1 MRKGTKMTQADRSA
15 ALSELV
21 AVRGSPALEAGE
33 VTITG
38 CDPFY
43 RTPFGVGETAA
54 AVLAATGVAA
64 NDLWELRTGR
74 RQVVSIAVPEAAAT
88 LRVVD
93 YTRKRDGDGQY
104 RRPPISDSMK
114 HMATVTQPWPTADGR
129 WFLPHFNLPH
139 LERRV
144 LEVLDCESTQASVSA
159 AVARWNADALET
171 AIAEARACGGKV
183 RTREE
188 WLAHPQ
194 GAYLAARPVVE
205 VTKVAEGQPEP
216 LPPGDRPLS
225 GVRVLDLTRI
235 LAGPTAGRTLA
246 EHGADVLMVTAPHL
260 PQVPEYVRDLSHGKR
275 SCFLDLR
282 HADQAN
288 RLAALTREADVFVNG
303 YRPGQLGERGFGLGD
318 LVRLRPGLITVS
330 VSCFGSGGP
339 FAGRAGWEQVAQSVS
354 GIAHTHG
361 QMTGAGGPK
370 LAPAPI
376 CDYLTGYL
384 AAFGTMLAL
393 ARRAREGG
401 SYHVQTSLCQSA
413 MFYQRQGLL
422 NSFDDAP
429 EQLTEAELEPLYVP
443 EHSSYGDLLTL
454 GPVLRLSETPCRW
467 ALPTPKLGGDQPE
480 WLARGAE
487 LPSLARA

>member
-1 MRKGTKMTQADRSA
+1 MIQADRSDA
-15 ALSELV
+15 FSELMV
-21 AVRGSPALEAGE
+21 VRAMPAPKAGE
-33 VTITG
+33 VTVTG
-38 CDPFY
+38 SDPFY
-43 RTPFGVGETAA
+43 RTPFRVGETAA

-64 NDLWELRTGR
+64 NDLWELRTNR
-74 RQVVSIAVPEAAAT
+74 RQTVSVAVPEAAAT

-93 YTRKRDGDGQY
+93 YTRKREADGQY
-104 RRPPISDSMK
+104 RRPPVSDSMK

-144 LEVLDCESTQASVSA
+144 LDVLGCESTPASVSA

-171 AIAEARACGGKV
+171 AIAEARACGGMV

-194 GAYLAARPVVE
+194 GAYLANRPVVE
-205 VTKVAEGQPEP
+205 VTKVAEGLPEP
-216 LPPGDRPLS
+216 LPPGNRPLS
-225 GVRVLDLTRI
+225 EVRVLDLTRI

-282 HADQAN
+282 QADQAS
-288 RLAALTREADVFVNG
+288 RLAVLTREADVFVNG
-303 YRPGQLGERGFGLGD
+303 YRPGQLGQHGFGVEELSS
-318 LVRLRPGLITVS
+318 LRPGLITVS

-339 FAGRAGWEQVAQSVS
+339 FATRTGWEQVAQSVS

-361 QMTGAGGPK
+361 QMTGAGRPK

-393 ARRAREGG
+393 GRRAREGG
-401 SYHVQTSLCQSA
+401 SYHVQASLCQSA
-413 MFYQRQGLL
+413 MFYQRQGLVDG
-422 NSFDDAP
+422 FEDAP
-429 EQLTEAELEPLYVP
+429 EQLTGTELEPLCVR
-443 EHSSYGDLLTL
+443 EDSSYGDLLTL

-467 ALPTPKLGGDQPE
+467 ALPTPKLGADQPE
-480 WLARGAE
+480 WLAREAG
-487 LPSLARA
+487 LG

>member
-1 MRKGTKMTQADRSA
+1 MTQADRSDA
-15 ALSELV
+15 FSELM
-21 AVRGSPALEAGE
+21 AIRAMTAPEAGE

-38 CDPFY
+38 ADPFY
-43 RTPFGVGETAA
+43 RTPFRIGDTAA

-64 NDLWELRTGR
+64 NDLWELRTDR
-74 RQVVSIAVPEAAAT
+74 RQAVRIAVPEAAAT

-93 YTRKRDGDGQY
+93 YTMKRDPDGQY
-104 RRPPISDSMK
+104 RRLPVSDSMK

-144 LEVLDCESTQASVSA
+144 LDVLECESTPASVSA
-159 AVARWNADALET
+159 AVSRWNADALEA

-205 VTKVAEGQPEP
+205 ITKVTEGEPEP
-216 LPPGDRPLS
+216 LPSGDRPLS

-246 EHGADVLMVTAPHL
+246 EHGSDVLMVAAPHL

-282 HADQAN
+282 RADEAG
-288 RLAALTREADVFVNG
+288 RLAALVREADVFVNG
-303 YRPGQLGERGFGLGD
+303 YRPGQLGGRGFGLED
-318 LVRLRPGLITVS
+318 LVALRPGLIVVS
-330 VSCFGSGGP
+330 ISCFGSGGP
-339 FAGRAGWEQVAQSVS
+339 FATRAGWEQIAQSVS

-361 QMTGAGGPK
+361 EMTGAGGPK
-370 LAPAPI
+370 LAPAPM

-384 AAFGTMLAL
+384 AAFGAMLAL

-401 SYHVQTSLCQSA
+401 SYHVQASLCQSA
-413 MFYQRQGLL
+413 MFYQRQRLAS
-422 NSFDDAP
+422 SFNDAP
-429 EQLTEAELEPLYVP
+429 EQLTEVELESLYVR
-443 EHSSYGDLLTL
+443 EDSSYGDLLTL
-454 GPVLRLSETPCRW
+454 GPVLRMSETPCRW
-467 ALPTPKLGGDQPE
+467 ALPTPKFGGDRPE
-480 WLARGAE
+480 WLARNAE
-487 LPSLARA
+487 HR

>member
-1 MRKGTKMTQADRSA
+1 MTKADRLDA
-15 ALSELV
+15 FSELM
-21 AVRGSPALEAGE
+21 AVRAMPAPEAGE

-38 CDPFY
+38 SDPFY
-43 RTPFGVGETAA
+43 RTPFRVGATAA

-64 NDLWELRTGR
+64 SDLWELRSGH
-74 RQVVSIAVPEAAAT
+74 RQAVGVAVPEAAAT

-93 YTRKRDGDGQY
+93 YTRRREADGQY
-104 RRPPISDSMK
+104 RRPPVSSSMK

-144 LEVLDCESTQASVSA
+144 LDVLGCDSTPASVGA
-159 AVARWNADALET
+159 AVGRWEADALEA
-171 AIAEARACGGKV
+171 AIAGARACGGKV

-205 VTKVAEGQPEP
+205 VTKLADGPPEP

-282 HADQAN
+282 QADQAG

-303 YRPGQLGERGFGLGD
+303 YRPGQLGDRGFGVERLGE
-318 LVRLRPGLITVS
+318 LRPGLIAVS

-339 FAGRAGWEQVAQSVS
+339 FAARAGWKQVAQSVS

-361 QMTGAGGPK
+361 ERTGADGPK

-384 AAFGTMLAL
+384 AAYGTMLAL

-401 SYHVQTSLCQSA
+401 SYHVQASLCQSA

-422 NSFDDAP
+422 DHFDEAP
-429 EQLTEAELEPLYVP
+429 EQLTDAELAPLYVR
-443 EHSSYGDLLTL
+443 EDSAYGDLLTL

-467 ALPTPKLGGDQPE
+467 ALPTPKLGGDRPE
-480 WLARGAE
+480 WLARDDRGH
-487 LPSLARA
+487 